1 MQKLIKSLLKDNIL
15 YVALFFSIFILVFS
29 LIPVKNDL
37 LGGVENSDKILHTS
51 AYTILSISWFFYFKP
66 FHNIQKKG
74 VIVLGLF
81 LYGIIIEILQSTLTT
96 YRTGS
101 FYDVL
106 ANSIGILIAL
116 ISFEKVYRIALSKN
130 N

>member
-1 MQKLIKSLLKDNIL
+1 MQQLIKRLLKDNIL
-15 YVALFFSIFILVFS
+15 YIALAFSIFILVFS
-29 LIPVKNDL
+29 LIPVKSNL
-37 LGGVENSDKILHTS
+37 LGNVENSDKILHTT
-51 AYTILSISWFFYFKP
+51 AYTFLSLSWFFYFKP
-66 FHNIQKKG
+66 FKNIQKKG
-74 VIVLGLF
+74 LIVLGLF
-81 LYGIIIEILQSTLTT
+81 IYGIIIEILQSTLTT

-116 ISFEKVYRIALSKN
+116 ISFEKVYKIALSKN

>member
-1 MQKLIKSLLKDNIL
+1 MQKLIKRLLKDNIL
-15 YVALFFSIFILVFS
+15 YIALAFSIFILVFS
-29 LIPVKNDL
+29 LIPLKSDL
-37 LGGVENSDKILHTS
+37 LSEVKNSDKILHTT
-51 AYTILSISWFFYFKP
+51 AYAILSLSWFFYFKP
-66 FHNIQKKG
+66 FKNIRKKALLA
-74 VIVLGLF
+74 LGLF
-81 LYGIIIEILQSTLTT
+81 IYGIIIEIMQSTLTT

-116 ISFEKVYRIALSKN
+116 ISFEKVYKIALSKN

>member
-15 YVALFFSIFILVFS
+15 YIALFFSVFILVFS
-29 LIPVKNDL
+29 LIPIKNEL
-37 LGGVENSDKILHTS
+37 LGRVENSDKILHTS

-66 FHNIQKKG
+66 FNNIQKKG
-74 VIVLGLF
+74 FIVLGLF
-81 LYGIIIEILQSTLTT
+81 LYGIIIEILQSALTT

-106 ANSIGILIAL
+106 ANSVGILIAL
-116 ISFEKVYRIALSKN
+116 ISFEKVYNFLLPKRD
-130 N
+130 

>member
-37 LGGVENSDKILHTS
+37 LGSVENSDKILHTS

-66 FHNIQKKG
+66 FNNIQKKG
-74 VIVLGLF
+74 FIVLGLF
-81 LYGIIIEILQSTLTT
+81 LYGIIIEILQSALTT

>member
-1 MQKLIKSLLKDNIL
+1 MLKDNIL
-15 YVALFFSIFILVFS
+15 YIAVAFSIFIFVLS
-29 LIPVKNDL
+29 LIPLKSNL
-37 LGGVENSDKILHTS
+37 LGSVENSDKILHTT
-51 AYTILSISWFFYFKP
+51 AYTILSLSWFFYFKP
-66 FHNIQKKG
+66 FNSTQKKG
-74 VIVLGLF
+74 LIVLGLF
-81 LYGIIIEILQSTLTT
+81 IYGIIIEILQSTLTT

-116 ISFEKVYRIALSKN
+116 ISFERIYGFFLSKN

>member
-1 MQKLIKSLLKDNIL
+1 LKDKIL
-15 YVALFFSIFILVFS
+15 YIALILSVFILVFS
-29 LIPVKNDL
+29 LIPIKNNL
-37 LGGVENSDKILHTS
+37 LGDVDNSDKILHTFS
-51 AYTILSISWFFYFKP
+51 YTILSLSWLFYFKP
-66 FHNIQKKG
+66 LKNIKAKTL
-74 VIVLGLF
+74 IVLGLF
-81 LYGIIIEILQSTLTT
+81 FYGIIIEILQSSLTT

-116 ISFEKVYRIALSKN
+116 ISFEKVYKIALSKN